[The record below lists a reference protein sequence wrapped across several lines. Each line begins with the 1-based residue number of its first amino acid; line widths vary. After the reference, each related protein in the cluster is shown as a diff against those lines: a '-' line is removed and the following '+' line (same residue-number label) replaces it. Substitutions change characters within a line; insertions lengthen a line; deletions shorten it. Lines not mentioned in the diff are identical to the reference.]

1 YPYPED
7 LERLLKNVQ
16 DARRAADVVVVAL
29 HDQVHGDTDYVS
41 TTAHACIDAGADVFL
56 CNGGTGKGV
65 EIYEGKVFLH
75 GVVGFGFQN
84 SQVRHVPPSLLKRRG
99 LPGDGSAA
107 DFYASRQHTGDRAAE
122 SGGLQRA
129 YQETAN
135 KVLHSVVFNE
145 RCEPVEVRMF
155 PADELSGNRHR
166 LPVLL
171 EPGSEQFTRVLN
183 AQSKLCDA
191 LGSTV
196 QTRDT
201 YGVVEVK

>member
-1 YPYPED
+1 
-7 LERLLKNVQ
+7 
-16 DARRAADVVVVAL
+16 
-29 HDQVHGDTDYVS
+29 
-41 TTAHACIDAGADVFL
+41 
-56 CNGGTGKGV
+56 V

-99 LPGDGSAA
+99 LPADGSAA
-107 DFYASRQHTGDRAAE
+107 DFYNSRQSTGERAAG
-122 SGGLQRA
+122 SGGLPRA
-129 YQETAN
+129 YQETAE
-135 KVLHSVVFNE
+135 KVLHTVIFNE

-155 PADELSGNRHR
+155 PADELGGNRHR

-171 EPGSEQFTRVLN
+171 EPGTEKFTRVLN
-183 AQSKLCDA
+183 AQTKLCEP

-196 QTRDT
+196 QIRDT